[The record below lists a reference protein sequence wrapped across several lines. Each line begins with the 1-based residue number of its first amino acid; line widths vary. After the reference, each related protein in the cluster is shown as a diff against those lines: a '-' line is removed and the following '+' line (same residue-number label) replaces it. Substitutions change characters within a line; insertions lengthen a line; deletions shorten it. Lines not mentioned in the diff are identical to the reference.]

1 MVFLKIITIFF
12 IFIFSYNNVNAKDLM
27 FENFDN
33 QKKVQWKFITDQ
45 VMGGVSTGRY
55 EFKEENKIK
64 FLRMTGKVSLENN
77 GGFIQVRR
85 KVIKDK
91 FMPFKIIFLNAR
103 GNNLD
108 YYVHLRTT
116 FTVLPWQYYQAK
128 FNVSKNWKTFK
139 LNLTD
144 FKRSGVL
151 LPNKI
156 NTNHIKSIALV
167 AFGKEHEV
175 ELDVSNIGFIN

>member
-12 IFIFSYNNVNAKDLM
+12 IFIVSYNNINAKDLM

-45 VMGGVSTGRY
+45 VMGGVSTGKY

-77 GGFIQVRR
+77 GGFIQARR
-85 KVIKDK
+85 EVIKEK
-91 FMPFKIIFLNAR
+91 LMPFKIISLNAR

-116 FTVLPWQYYQAK
+116 FTVLPWQYYL
-128 FNVSKNWKTFK
+128 S
-139 LNLTD
+139 L
-144 FKRSGVL
+144 
-151 LPNKI
+151 I
-156 NTNHIKSIALV
+156 HI
-167 AFGKEHEV
+167 
-175 ELDVSNIGFIN
+175 

>member
-12 IFIFSYNNVNAKDLM
+12 IFIFSFNNINTEDLM

-33 QKKVQWKFITDQ
+33 QKKVKWKFITDQ
-45 VMGGVSTGRY
+45 VMGGVSIGKY

-85 KVIKDK
+85 EVIREKP
-91 FMPFKIIFLNAR
+91 MPFKIISLNAR

-108 YYVHLRTT
+108 YYVHLRTI

-128 FNVSKNWKTFK
+128 FKVSKNWKTFK
-139 LNLTD
+139 LSLTN
-144 FKRSGVL
+144 FKKSGVL

-175 ELDVSNIGFIN
+175 ELDVSQIDFIN

>member
-1 MVFLKIITIFF
+1 
-12 IFIFSYNNVNAKDLM
+12 
-27 FENFDN
+27 
-33 QKKVQWKFITDQ
+33 
-45 VMGGVSTGRY
+45 
-55 EFKEENKIK
+55 
-64 FLRMTGKVSLENN
+64 
-77 GGFIQVRR
+77 
-85 KVIKDK
+85 
-91 FMPFKIIFLNAR
+91 MPFKIIFLNAR

-116 FTVLPWQYYQAK
+116 FTVLPG
-128 FNVSKNWKTFK
+128 NITK
-139 LNLTD
+139 LNLKFLKIGRLLNLILTD

-156 NTNHIKSIALV
+156 NSNHIKSIALV

>member
-1 MVFLKIITIFF
+1 MI
-12 IFIFSYNNVNAKDLM
+12 
-27 FENFDN
+27 
-33 QKKVQWKFITDQ
+33 
-45 VMGGVSTGRY
+45 
-55 EFKEENKIK
+55 KEK
-64 FLRMTGKVSLENN
+64 L
-77 GGFIQVRR
+77 
-85 KVIKDK
+85 
-91 FMPFKIIFLNAR
+91 MPFKIISLNAR

-108 YYVHLRTT
+108 YYVHLRTI

-156 NTNHIKSIALV
+156 NSNHIKSIALV

-175 ELDVSNIGFIN
+175 ELDVSKIDFIKLIYSRLRF